1 MILHV
6 CDAIWL
12 LEFIKD
18 WVLVESLDLSHN
30 KIGYYAEKFFDWFR
44 KEIRGV
50 IFVKEFILVDNIF
63 PKDSKLFSD
72 FKEKY
77 LNYGE
82 TKVVF

>member
-30 KIGYYAEKFFDWFR
+30 KIGYYAEKFQCHAFR
-44 KEIRGV
+44 KIKIIK
-50 IFVKEFILVDNIF
+50 IFLGFKIL
-63 PKDSKLFSD
+63 L
-72 FKEKY
+72 
-77 LNYGE
+77 
-82 TKVVF
+82 